1 MATAPLY
8 LPNVRLQA
16 HRLRRRMTQEDVAE
30 ELQRLAWEVYR
41 QRVAVNANMVAKWE
55 QGKKRPRPFYR
66 ELFRLLYNATDEQ
79 LGFRNP
85 VIGSPLPAGL
95 QDGRLEP
102 VTAEP
107 GDEDMTRRELLQ
119 RAAALAAAIF
129 TPRRGACSA
138 SATCEA
144 GSNRGGR
151 RSPFGSWMS
160 SSA

>member
-1 MATAPLY
+1 
-8 LPNVRLQA
+8 
-16 HRLRRRMTQEDVAE
+16 MTQEDVAE

-66 ELFRLLYNATDEQ
+66 ELVRLLHNATDEQ

-95 QDGRLEP
+95 QAGRLEP

-129 TPRRGACSA
+129 TPLDLLGQPSERCAQPRRRRP
-138 SATCEA
+138 
-144 GSNRGGR
+144 GSTVRPSTSSR
-151 RSPFGSWMS
+151 R
-160 SSA
+160 